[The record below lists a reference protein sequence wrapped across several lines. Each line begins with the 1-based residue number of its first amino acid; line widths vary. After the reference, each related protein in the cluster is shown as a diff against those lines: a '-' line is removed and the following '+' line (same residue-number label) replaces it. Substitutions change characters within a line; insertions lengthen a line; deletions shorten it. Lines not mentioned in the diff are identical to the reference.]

1 MGVTVI
7 NRNLFFPMK
16 FRESRPYTKELISK
30 LKDLKQQGKI
40 NPQIAYKITA
50 SVLAQSLKKAGISE
64 RYISENT
71 EALNLFTLESLE
83 AIIWSQWSLSESQLY
98 CFNEN
103 LIEAFKNSS
112 ALELSINNL
121 KFPFENSYFHFGT
134 QIEMPLHDGML
145 FVEGAYVFFN
155 ETSLR
160 ITLCG
165 TWKEEL
171 ENKDMLP
178 WHKRGNEC
186 YDLRILASNY
196 SLPLEQAIDTALA
209 TDIQDLKRSEAQL
222 ISQKIPFIESQSS
235 HSFINAHHKNQES
248 YKKAI
253 SLITNALC
261 YLTAYP
267 NDDKLIWQHHAPI
280 KLVNLA
286 ENGTQKEKIRASSK
300 LKSLGFSIV
309 HQIGEEFSEHFKKS
323 DHEDNSSNRR
333 VHWRRGHWRMQ
344 PYGPNH
350 SLRKLIWLTPVMIGM
365 ATDIND
371 VSRVRLVD

>member
-1 MGVTVI
+1 
-7 NRNLFFPMK
+7 MK
-16 FRESRPYTKELISK
+16 FRESRPYAKELLSK
-30 LKDLKQQGKI
+30 LTDIKQQGKV
-40 NPQIAYKITA
+40 NPQLAYKITA

-64 RYISENT
+64 RYLSENS
-71 EALNLFTLESLE
+71 EALNLFTMESLQ
-83 AIIWSQWSLSESQLY
+83 AIVWSQWSLFESQLY

-112 ALELSINNL
+112 ALELSIDNL

-134 QIEMPLHDGML
+134 QIEMPLHDGRL

-155 ETSLR
+155 KTSLR

-171 ENKDMLP
+171 ENKNMLP
-178 WHKRGNEC
+178 WHQRGNEC

-196 SLPLEQAIDTALA
+196 SLPLETAINNALA
-209 TDIQDLKRSEAQL
+209 TDIEDLKRSEVQL
-222 ISQKIPFIESQSS
+222 VSQKIPFIESQSS
-235 HSFINAHHKNQES
+235 NIFITAHNQNQES

-267 NDDKLIWQHHAPI
+267 NDDKLMWQHHAPR

-286 ENGTQKEKIRASSK
+286 ESGTQKEKTRASSK
-300 LKSLGFSIV
+300 LKSLGFSII
-309 HQIGEEFSEHFKKS
+309 HQIGDKFSEQFNKTQS
-323 DHEDNSSNRR
+323 SENSSNRR
-333 VHWRRGHWRMQ
+333 AHWRRGHWRMQ

-350 SLRKLIWLTPVMIGM
+350 SLRKLIWLTPVMIGIS
-365 ATDIND
+365 TDVD
-371 VSRVRLVD
+371 DLSRVRLVD